1 MTEPRTWTRAAM
13 TAGAI
18 GGGSWALV
26 GAGDLCLEAGGCSRL
41 PWLVLQIVA
50 LVSLLVG
57 IGGFHLRFRDRYGR
71 LGTAGTALALI
82 GLLETLVA
90 AVTRLPAGSA
100 EPAWSWG
107 YGPLLVG
114 WTVLGVALYR
124 RNVASETGAVLLVVA
139 LPLGLGLAY
148 AGLLLLVPVFDLS
161 VDENALSAGPIV
173 VYGVAWTLLSRSA

>member
-1 MTEPRTWTRAAM
+1 MTEPRTWVRATM
-13 TAGAI
+13 PAGAI

-26 GAGDLCLEAGGCSRL
+26 GAGDLCLEAGGCSWF
-41 PWLVLQIVA
+41 PWLVIQIVA

-90 AVTRLPAGSA
+90 AATRLPAGSV

-107 YGPLLVG
+107 YGPLLLG
-114 WTVLGVALYR
+114 WTVLGLALHR
-124 RNVASETGAVLLVVA
+124 RGVASRLGAALLVLA

-148 AGLLLLVPVFDLS
+148 ASLLLLVPVFDLS
-161 VDENALSAGPIV
+161 VDEHALSAGPIV
-173 VYGVAWTLLSRSA
+173 VYGVAWAVLSRSA

>member
-1 MTEPRTWTRAAM
+1 M

-26 GAGDLCLEAGGCSRL
+26 GAGDLCLEAGGCSRF
-41 PWLVLQIVA
+41 PWLALQIVA

-71 LGTAGTALALI
+71 LGAAGTALALA
-82 GLLETLVA
+82 GLLETLAA
-90 AVTRLPAGSA
+90 AVTRWPTGSA

-107 YGPLLVG
+107 YGPLILG
-114 WTVLGVALYR
+114 WTVLGIALHR
-124 RNVASETGAVLLVVA
+124 RSVASRPGATLLVVA

-148 AGLLLLVPVFDLS
+148 ASLLLLVPAFGLS

-173 VYGVAWTLLSRSA
+173 VYGVAWTVLSRSA

>member
-1 MTEPRTWTRAAM
+1 MTDSRTWARATM

-26 GAGDLCLEAGGCSRL
+26 GAGDLCLEAGGCSGF
-41 PWLVLQIVA
+41 PWLALQIVA

-57 IGGFHLRFRDRYGR
+57 IGGFYLRFRDHYGR
-71 LGTAGTALALI
+71 LGASGTALALI

-90 AVTRLPAGSA
+90 AVTRWPAGSA

-107 YGPLLVG
+107 YGPLILG
-114 WTVLGVALYR
+114 WTVLGVALHR
-124 RNVASETGAVLLVVA
+124 RKVASETGAALLVLA

-148 AGLLLLVPVFDLS
+148 ASLLVLVPVFDLS

-173 VYGVAWTLLSRSA
+173 VYGVAWAVLSRSA

>member
-1 MTEPRTWTRAAM
+1 MRATM

-26 GAGDLCLEAGGCSRL
+26 GAGDLCLEAGGCSRF

-71 LGTAGTALALI
+71 LGAAGAALALA

-90 AVTRLPAGSA
+90 AVTRWPAGSV

-107 YGPLLVG
+107 YGPLLLG
-114 WTVLGVALYR
+114 WTVLGVALHR
-124 RNVASETGAVLLVVA
+124 RNVASVGAVLLVVA

-148 AGLLLLVPVFDLS
+148 ASLLVLVPVFDLS

-173 VYGVAWTLLSRSA
+173 VYGVAWTVLSRSA